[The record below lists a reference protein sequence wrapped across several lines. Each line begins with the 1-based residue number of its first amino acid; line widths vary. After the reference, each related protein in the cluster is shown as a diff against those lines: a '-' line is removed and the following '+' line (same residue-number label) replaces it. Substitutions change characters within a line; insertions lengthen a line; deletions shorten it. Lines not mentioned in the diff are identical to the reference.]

1 MDKKNETIQT
11 YDENAE
17 SMARKFNNI
26 GVREE
31 DLERFF
37 DLVENKDSPSV
48 IEIGCGNGREA
59 EEILKYTNNY
69 LGLDFSRGMLNLARK
84 RLPEGKFELVDIENY
99 TFPIKIDG
107 IVSFASLLHSNR
119 ENIGE
124 VLKRAATG
132 LIKGGI
138 FYISLKKG
146 IYNAEGDTKT
156 DEFGTRTFYYYDLKM
171 LEEAAI
177 DYDVVY
183 SSEQHL
189 NGQDWFTIALK
200 KK

>member
-59 EEILKYTNNY
+59 EEILK
-69 LGLDFSRGMLNLARK
+69 
-84 RLPEGKFELVDIENY
+84 
-99 TFPIKIDG
+99 
-107 IVSFASLLHSNR
+107 
-119 ENIGE
+119 
-124 VLKRAATG
+124 
-132 LIKGGI
+132 
-138 FYISLKKG
+138 
-146 IYNAEGDTKT
+146 
-156 DEFGTRTFYYYDLKM
+156 
-171 LEEAAI
+171 
-177 DYDVVY
+177 VY
-183 SSEQHL
+183 
-189 NGQDWFTIALK
+189 
-200 KK
+200 